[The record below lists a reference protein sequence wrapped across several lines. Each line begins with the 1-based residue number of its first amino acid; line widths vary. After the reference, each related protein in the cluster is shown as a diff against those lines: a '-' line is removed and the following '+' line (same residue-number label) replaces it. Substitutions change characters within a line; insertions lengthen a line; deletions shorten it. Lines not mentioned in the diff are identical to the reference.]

1 VKIAGFA
8 FLVLLVAAA
17 CTGRPADD
25 ATGEEIYLQLCSNC
39 HGDDLAGGIG
49 PNLGMGSKS
58 AEQPD
63 EFLEISILQGRGRMP
78 SFQSSLNDEQL
89 DRLISHIRTVQ
100 DR

>member
-1 VKIAGFA
+1 
-8 FLVLLVAAA
+8 
-17 CTGRPADD
+17 
-25 ATGEEIYLQLCSNC
+25 
-39 HGDDLAGGIG
+39 
-49 PNLGMGSKS
+49 MGSES

-100 DR
+100 DQ